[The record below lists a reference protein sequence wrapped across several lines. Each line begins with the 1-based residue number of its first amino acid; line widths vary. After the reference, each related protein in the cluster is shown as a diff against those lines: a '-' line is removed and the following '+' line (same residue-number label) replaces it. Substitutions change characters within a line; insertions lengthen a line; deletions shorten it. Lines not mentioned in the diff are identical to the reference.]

1 MSWTEQHR
9 PQTIDEVVGHDVI
22 KTRFK
27 DFLQQKEFP
36 NIMLYGDPGVG
47 KTTLIRAFGKE
58 FYGSTF
64 SYNFKE
70 SNASDKRK
78 IDEIRAL
85 KTTYLKQAAKGG
97 HKFKIMYLGE
107 IDGLTHESQDALK
120 RMMETSHR
128 TVRWFADCNSPEDL
142 IPAIQ
147 DRFAMMW
154 TRKLTVPQI
163 REYIRDLNE
172 KEDIGLSPAILDH
185 IATSAEGSLRFA
197 TNILELMPKH
207 GAIDLDYVQQIN
219 PYPTQKKVIQLLN
232 LTFKGTFVERKQII
246 LELAQDSGN
255 KCIRVLEMMYDLLS
269 KKEHKLKPQMLE
281 VIAHGIDNMMKRC
294 NPVIQL
300 EIVVER
306 IRQVLGLRE

>member
-1 MSWTEQHR
+1 MSWTEQYR
-9 PQTIDEVVGHDVI
+9 PQTIDEVVGHDAI
-22 KTRFK
+22 KDRFR
-27 DFLQQKEFP
+27 DFLRQKEFP
-36 NIMLYGDPGVG
+36 NVMLYGDPGVG
-47 KTTLIRAFGKE
+47 KTTLIRAFGKQ

-97 HKFKIMYLGE
+97 YKFKIMYLGE
-107 IDGLTHESQDALK
+107 IDGLTHDSTDALK

-154 TRKLTVPQI
+154 TRKLTEIQI
-163 REYIRDLNE
+163 GEHLFHLCK
-172 KEDIGLSPAILDH
+172 KEEVGIEHEILTH
-185 IATSAEGSLRFA
+185 IARSAEGSLRFA
-197 TNILELMPKH
+197 VNFLELLPRD
-207 GAIDLDYVQQIN
+207 GSADLEYIQQIN

-232 LTFKGTFVERKQII
+232 LTFKGTFVERKQLI

-255 KCIRVLEMMYDLLS
+255 KCIRVLEMMYNLLG